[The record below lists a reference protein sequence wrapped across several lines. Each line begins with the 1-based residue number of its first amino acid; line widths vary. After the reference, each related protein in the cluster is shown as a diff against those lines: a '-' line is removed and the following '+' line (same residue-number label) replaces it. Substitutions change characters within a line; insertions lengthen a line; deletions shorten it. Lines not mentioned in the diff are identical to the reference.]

1 MNPVEQID
9 LPNRFEALLHVL
21 MTVVLGLPSIL
32 IILALVSIFSKPL
45 RKTLFEKQ
53 VWIMLTATAVWIP
66 LLLLIPSVLLTVNGD
81 REQDSVNL
89 RYDKISEEV
98 QKRYGTTFTGG
109 QLYEL
114 QWPEEKPSEGFKVFG
129 SFDDRKQIEGANFET
144 RKVYLVW
151 ADGKLNLSQ
160 STDGE
165 SFTELK
171 SKD

>member
-1 MNPVEQID
+1 MKPVKYIELTNSNELIS
-9 LPNRFEALLHVL
+9 NVL
-21 MTVVLGLPSIL
+21 FWSGVSLGVAMILVGVL
-32 IILALVSIFSKPL
+32 AIFSKPL
-45 RKTLFEKQ
+45 WRLIEKHSLLWVISGFATIILVGLALTL
-53 VWIMLTATAVWIP
+53 
-66 LLLLIPSVLLTVNGD
+66 SVTGYRSSESADLYYGKIQAQA
-81 REQDSVNL
+81 EDSYGVKL
-89 RYDKISEEV
+89 SRDQIEELDYPRV
-98 QKRYGTTFTGG
+98 
-109 QLYEL
+109 
-114 QWPEEKPSEGFKVFG
+114 KPAENFKVFG